1 MAAAEQEIK
10 SFDVEVGKLGEQI
23 DKTNKKVAESKDK
36 VQQLEAAM
44 RANGKEL
51 KGSAKA
57 MKVAQKGMDGLT
69 AGIGGM
75 NTMLTDLSTT
85 GTTSIGSLSSA
96 VGGLSISFRV
106 LGMSIPF
113 LNILTIVIT
122 LLPYLLKVKDVVMQI
137 VGFFTGAN
145 KLQADFE
152 KNQSRINK
160 VLERT
165 TELTK
170 KTTEALDRQEDNQM
184 KLART
189 DEERYKITVKF
200 LKLKINT
207 INAEREELR
216 IQAKLAK
223 LEYDR
228 AYTAHL
234 NDKSDDKKS
243 TNAYKAK
250 ITYQNLI
257 AQINKDSADIY
268 SAQVDLTAANLD
280 EIDRVAKKREESG
293 KKYVEDVKKNAEIVR
308 KLIQE
313 VSNDIANA
321 TKEITGNAATDVFN
335 QLQKLISDFKK
346 LTEVGGNVAKA
357 KAKEVSVAI
366 KTVLE
371 NNSQKILQNSENT
384 AEAVYTSWDDG
395 IIRSDAI
402 ATEAA
407 NHVTESMKK
416 IVDDGQKD
424 TKKLNEDIVKLNE
437 STQESITNASEENA
451 KTIDGIEKKAE
462 ENAEALAAKK
472 RALEDNR
479 AAGTINQ
486 QEYDDSYLI
495 LAKAEEANNQAKNDA
510 LLAQNKSYQ
519 NKATKITEEAEA
531 KRKEITESYTEQR
544 TQATEQMLTGVAE
557 SASST
562 LSSLSTIEGENT
574 KKGIK
579 LKKAS
584 TMISM
589 AEGLAKGIS
598 SAASAPWP
606 ANIAAIA
613 STIALLVADFAQVKQ
628 MQSQATYSKGG
639 IVRGAGSGTS
649 DEIPARLSNGES
661 VINARGTATYGPV
674 LDAINRSTGG
684 NAITTA
690 SNNNMLGN
698 MMASAVASMPNPIV
712 SVESINKQ
720 SAIYN
725 KVAVK

>member
-1 MAAAEQEIK
+1 MAAEQEIK
-10 SFDVEVGKLGEQI
+10 SFDIEVGKLGEQI

-96 VGGLSISFRV
+96 VGGLSTSFRV

-113 LNILTIVIT
+113 LNILTIVMT

-152 KNQSRINK
+152 KNQARINK
-160 VLERT
+160 VLTRT

-170 KTTEALDRQEDNQM
+170 KTTEALDRQEDNAM

-189 DEERYKITVKF
+189 DEERYKISVKY

-207 INAEREELR
+207 MEAGRQELR

-243 TNAYKAK
+243 TIAYKSK
-250 ITYQNLI
+250 ITYQDLI

-268 SAQVDLTAANLD
+268 SAQVDLTRAELD
-280 EIDRVAKKREESG
+280 EVDRVAKKREESG
-293 KKYVEDVKKNAEIVR
+293 KKYVEDVKKNAEIVK
-308 KLIQE
+308 KLIE
-313 VSNDIANA
+313 NANNDIASA
-321 TKEITGNAATDVFN
+321 TKEITQNAATEILN
-335 QLQKLISDFKK
+335 QIKK
-346 LTEVGGNVAKA
+346 LVQDYKALMDNGSATAKA
-357 KAKEVSVAI
+357 KAKEVGAAI
-366 KTVLE
+366 KDTVS
-371 NNSQKILQNSENT
+371 NNSQKILQNSEQT
-384 AEAVYTSWDDG
+384 ADAVYTSWKDG
-395 IIRSDAI
+395 IVRGDKI
-402 ATEAA
+402 AEEAA

-424 TKKLNEDIVKLNE
+424 TQKLNEDIVKLNE

-661 VINARGTATYGPV
+661 VINARGTAAYAPI

>member
-10 SFDVEVGKLGEQI
+10 SFDLEVGKLGEQI

-44 RANGKEL
+44 RANGKVL

-57 MKVAQKGMDGLT
+57 MKVAQKGMDGLK

-96 VGGLSISFRV
+96 VGGLSTSFRV

-113 LNILTIVIT
+113 LNILTIVMT
-122 LLPYLLKVKDVVMQI
+122 LLPFLLKVKDVVMHI

-152 KNQSRINK
+152 KNQARINK

-170 KTTEALDRQEDNQM
+170 KTTEALDRQEDNAM

-189 DEERYKITVKF
+189 DEERYKISVKY

-207 INAEREELR
+207 MEAGRQELR

-268 SAQVDLTAANLD
+268 SAQVDLTRAELD
-280 EIDRVAKKREESG
+280 EVDRVAKKREESG

-308 KLIQE
+308 ILIQE

-335 QLQKLISDFKK
+335 QLQKLISDYKE

-384 AEAVYTSWDDG
+384 AEAVYTSWKDG
-395 IIRSDAI
+395 IVRGDKI
-402 ATEAA
+402 AEEAA

-424 TKKLNEDIVKLNE
+424 TQKLNDDIVQLNE
-437 STQESITNASEENA
+437 STQEAITMASESNA
-451 KTIDGIEKKAE
+451 KSIEDIEKKAE

-495 LAKAEEANNQAKNDA
+495 LSKAEEANNQAKNDA

-661 VINARGTATYGPV
+661 VINARGTAAYAPI

>member
-1 MAAAEQEIK
+1 MAAEQEIK
-10 SFDVEVGKLGEQI
+10 SFDMEVGKLGEQI

-51 KGSAKA
+51 KGSTKA

-96 VGGLSISFRV
+96 VGGLSTSFRV

-113 LNILTIVIT
+113 LNILTIVMT

-152 KNQSRINK
+152 KNQARINK
-160 VLERT
+160 VLTRT

-170 KTTEALDRQEDNQM
+170 KTTEALDRQEGNQM

-189 DEERYKITVKF
+189 DAERYKITVKF

-207 INAEREELR
+207 INAERQELR

-243 TNAYKAK
+243 TNAYNAK

-257 AQINKDSADIY
+257 AQINKDSAEIY
-268 SAQVDLTAANLD
+268 SAEVDLTAANLD
-280 EIDRVAKKREESG
+280 EIDRVTKKREESG
-293 KKYVEDVKKNAEIVR
+293 KKYVEDVKKNAEIVK
-308 KLIQE
+308 KLIE
-313 VSNDIANA
+313 NANNDIASA
-321 TKEITGNAATDVFN
+321 TKEITQNAATEILN
-335 QLQKLISDFKK
+335 QIKK
-346 LTEVGGNVAKA
+346 LVQDYKALMDNGSATAKA
-357 KAKEVSVAI
+357 KAKEVGAAI
-366 KTVLE
+366 KDTVS
-371 NNSQKILQNSENT
+371 NNSQKILQDSEQT
-384 AEAVYTSWDDG
+384 ADAVYTSWKDG
-395 IIRSDAI
+395 IVRGDKI
-402 ATEAA
+402 AEEAA

-424 TKKLNEDIVKLNE
+424 TQKLNDDIVKLNE
-437 STQESITNASEENA
+437 STQEAITKASESNA
-451 KTIDGIEKKAE
+451 KSIEDIEKKAE
-462 ENAEALAAKK
+462 ENAEVLAAKK
-472 RALEDNR
+472 QALEDNR

-486 QEYDDSYLI
+486 GDYDNSYLV
-495 LAKAEEANNQAKNDA
+495 LSEAEKANNQAKNDA
-510 LLAQNKSYQ
+510 LLAQDKKYQ
-519 NKATKITEEAEA
+519 DETTAITAAAEK
-531 KRKEITESYTEQR
+531 KRKGLTDEYTQQR

-639 IVRGAGSGTS
+639 IVRGPGSGTS

-661 VINARGTATYGPV
+661 VINARGTATYGPI

-690 SNNNMLGN
+690 TNNNSLGN
-698 MMASAVASMPNPIV
+698 MMASAVASMPSPVV

-725 KVAVK
+725 NVTVK